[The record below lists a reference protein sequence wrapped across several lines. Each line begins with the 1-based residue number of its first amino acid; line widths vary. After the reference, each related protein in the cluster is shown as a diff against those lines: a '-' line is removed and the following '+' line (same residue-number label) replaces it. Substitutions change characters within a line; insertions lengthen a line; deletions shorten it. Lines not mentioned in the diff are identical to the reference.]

1 MLWNMLGSGMPSQ
14 KSKTRTTRIS
24 SPVKKKQKGKKEAI
38 FGIKKKKKNTQPV
51 SQRAHYYLLCFVRC
65 PSLLALFEK
74 QNMEKM
80 REEVISS
87 GGTMDPTPA
96 ARYALSL
103 LSIFF
108 DCFWSCF
115 LLLIKN

>member
-14 KSKTRTTRIS
+14 KSKTRTTSIS
-24 SPVKKKQKGKKEAI
+24 SPVKKKKKGKKEAI
-38 FGIKKKKKNTQPV
+38 FGIKKKKNTQPV

>member
-1 MLWNMLGSGMPSQ
+1 LEYAWEWDAL
-14 KSKTRTTRIS
+14 SKVKNTNDAYLFSRQ
-24 SPVKKKQKGKKEAI
+24 KKKKAKKEAI
-38 FGIKKKKKNTQPV
+38 FGIKKKKNTQPA

-65 PSLLALFEK
+65 PSLLPLFEK

-103 LSIFF
+103 LSNFFF
-108 DCFWSCF
+108 DYFWSCF

>member
-1 MLWNMLGSGMPSQ
+1 LEYAWEWDAL
-14 KSKTRTTRIS
+14 SKVKNTNDAYLFSRQ
-24 SPVKKKQKGKKEAI
+24 KKKQKGKKEAI
-38 FGIKKKKKNTQPV
+38 FGIKKKKNTQPV

>member
-1 MLWNMLGSGMPSQ
+1 MEYAWEWDAL
-14 KSKTRTTRIS
+14 SKVKNTNDAYLFSRQ
-24 SPVKKKQKGKKEAI
+24 KKKKRKKGSDI
-38 FGIKKKKKNTQPV
+38 RDKKKKKNTQPV

>member
-1 MLWNMLGSGMPSQ
+1 VGCPLKSQ
-14 KSKTRTTRIS
+14 KHERLVSLLPS
-24 SPVKKKQKGKKEAI
+24 KKKKRKKGSDI
-38 FGIKKKKKNTQPV
+38 RDKKKKKNTQPV

>member
-1 MLWNMLGSGMPSQ
+1 
-14 KSKTRTTRIS
+14 
-24 SPVKKKQKGKKEAI
+24 
-38 FGIKKKKKNTQPV
+38 
-51 SQRAHYYLLCFVRC
+51 
-65 PSLLALFEK
+65 
-74 QNMEKM
+74 MEKM

>member
-1 MLWNMLGSGMPSQ
+1 VGCPLKSQ
-14 KSKTRTTRIS
+14 KHERRVSLLPS
-24 SPVKKKQKGKKEAI
+24 KKKKGKKEAI

>member
-1 MLWNMLGSGMPSQ
+1 VGCPLKSQ
-14 KSKTRTTRIS
+14 KHERRVSLLPS
-24 SPVKKKQKGKKEAI
+24 KKKQKGKKEAI

>member
-1 MLWNMLGSGMPSQ
+1 VGCPLKSQ
-14 KSKTRTTRIS
+14 KHERRVSLLPS
-24 SPVKKKQKGKKEAI
+24 KKKKSKKGSDI
-38 FGIKKKKKNTQPV
+38 RDKKKKNTQPA

-65 PSLLALFEK
+65 PSLLPLFEK

-103 LSIFF
+103 LSNFFLTIFGPVF
-108 DCFWSCF
+108 FC
-115 LLLIKN
+115 